1 MELPIHFGHEV
12 EGCFLCSRH
21 WNPTNKV
28 LADALARMEAG
39 EAAAV
44 MSSGVAVRNAIGP
57 RVKVLYCES
66 ISNPLLE
73 VNDIPKLDGKD
84 V

>member
-1 MELPIHFGHEV
+1 
-12 EGCFLCSRH
+12 
-21 WNPTNKV
+21 
-28 LADALARMEAG
+28 
-39 EAAAV
+39 
-44 MSSGVAVRNAIGP
+44 VAVRNAIGP